1 MTDAAEPWDFT
12 PAPTRRRI
20 AGWTPE
26 RQAAFIAALACG
38 HTVGVAAAGVGLS
51 ARSAYQRRKAP
62 GGAGFAEAWDVVL
75 DAGSERL
82 EQTALD
88 RAINGERR
96 TVFYR
101 GKASA
106 RSFATTPGF
115 CLLSSKRNVRVSA
128 PPAWRGEVCEVSDRL
143 LSVRR
148 RC

>member
-62 GGAGFAEAWDVVL
+62 GGAGFAAAWDVAL
-75 DAGSERL
+75 DAGSARL

-101 GKASA
+101 GKAVGETVRYDTRLLLALLKAQRSRA
-106 RSFATTPGF
+106 RST
-115 CLLSSKRNVRVSA
+115 
-128 PPAWRGEVCEVSDRL
+128 
-143 LSVRR
+143 SVAR
-148 RC
+148 